1 MDIEVAKMFA
11 AGATVCFGC
20 IAPAIAQGSM
30 VRQTMESI
38 GRNPSIE
45 NGVFSKLVIAMA
57 ITESLG
63 IYSLVIALLILF
75 V

>member
-11 AGATVCFGC
+11 AA
-20 IAPAIAQGSM
+20 IAVGVGVIGPAIGQGLMAS
-30 VRQTMESI
+30 RAMEAI

-45 NGVFSKLVIAMA
+45 GSIFSKLVIAMA

-63 IYSLVIALLILF
+63 IYALVIALLILF

>member
-1 MDIEVAKMFA
+1 AVSIGV
-11 AGATVCFGC
+11 
-20 IAPAIAQGSM
+20 IAPAVAQGMM
-30 VRQTMESI
+30 VSKTMESI

-45 NGVFSKLVIAMA
+45 AGIFSKLVIAMA

-63 IYSLVIALLILF
+63 IYALVIALLILF

>member
-11 AGATVCFGC
+11 AALAVSIGVIG
-20 IAPAIAQGSM
+20 PAIAQGLM
-30 VRQTMESI
+30 VSKTMESI

-45 NGVFSKLVIAMA
+45 GSIFSKMVIAMA

-63 IYSLVIALLILF
+63 IYALVIALLILF